1 MAAWISVPPAV
12 VMAIVTF
19 ISRTF
24 GLGLTFGHTMIIGI
38 IILVAVFLMSMQD
51 IQFLVK
57 AQAVCLFANI
67 ATTLIT
73 GVLLLFSGHWS
84 FANVAN
90 LFQTNLEPSAGIP
103 GWIIGMAL
111 LITPFFG
118 FETVPQMVEEGD
130 FPTSNTKKAHLRL
143 GSHLWHNLCLLL
155 LLCSW
160 TGFLPDSA
168 CRRCTEWFHDHYRH
182 AKSSWLENLAA
193 DLRLCFHPDGHD
205 CLHSRLLDV
214 HCPDAL
220 LHG

>member
-1 MAAWISVPPAV
+1 
-12 VMAIVTF
+12 MAIVTF

-90 LFQTNLEPSAGIP
+90 LFQTNPVSYTHLAVYKRQFRVSL
-103 GWIIGMAL
+103 WRCKR
-111 LITPFFG
+111 
-118 FETVPQMVEEGD
+118 
-130 FPTSNTKKAHLRL
+130 NTASPMIR
-143 GSHLWHNLCLLL
+143 
-155 LLCSW
+155 
-160 TGFLPDSA
+160 
-168 CRRCTEWFHDHYRH
+168 
-182 AKSSWLENLAA
+182 
-193 DLRLCFHPDGHD
+193 
-205 CLHSRLLDV
+205 
-214 HCPDAL
+214 
-220 LHG
+220 